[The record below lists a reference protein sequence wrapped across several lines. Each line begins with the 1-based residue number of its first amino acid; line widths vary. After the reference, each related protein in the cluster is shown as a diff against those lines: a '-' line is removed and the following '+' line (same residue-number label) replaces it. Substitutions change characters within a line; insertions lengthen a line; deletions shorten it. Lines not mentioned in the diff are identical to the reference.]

1 MTNPINLFNIKVN
14 PYKAVSFVQS
24 SVEKVA
30 EKAGSLIADVKYDGV
45 RGNILVAQAS
55 GSAWLSRVGKLIP
68 ALEHLNGFDK
78 RWQQLLNDDRCIF
91 PDGFML
97 DGELMVKGVD
107 FNTGSGLL
115 RTKWLKKYNMEYHNV
130 PVTPDMLKPRKVG
143 IAKRVRTEFRLS
155 TEHLRVVLYAVMP
168 IHIAESGEDY
178 DVQNLL
184 MPYHVEAMRSLLV
197 EYFPEITWEIAET
210 YDVFDMQSLNEL
222 YAEVRERGLEGLIVK
237 DPLGTYRRGKKSGW
251 WKMKPECEADGV
263 VVGLNWGTPGLANEG
278 KVIGFEVLLEN
289 GVTVDA
295 NNISQKLMEEFTAKV
310 KEDSLASVGI
320 YTPYGIGCNEP
331 CYENPFEGWQ
341 CQVKFMEYTD
351 DGSLRH
357 PSWDCWRGTE
367 SDPTV
372 KM

>member
-1 MTNPINLFNIKVN
+1 MTIKTNPF
-14 PYKAVSFVQS
+14 KAVSFVES
-24 SVEKVA
+24 AVK
-30 EKAGSLIADVKYDGV
+30 KALESAGYLIADVKYDGV
-45 RGNILVAQAS
+45 RGNICVDNTANVQ
-55 GSAWLSRVGKLIP
+55 WLSRVSKTIP
-68 ALEHLNGFDK
+68 ALEHLNNFDK

-197 EYFPEITWEIAET
+197 EYFPEIEWLIAET
-210 YDVFDMQSLNEL
+210 YEVYDMDSLTEL
-222 YAEVRERGLEGLIVK
+222 YEEKRAEGHEGLIVK
-237 DPLGTYRRGKKSGW
+237 DPQGIYKRGKKSGW
-251 WKMKPECEADGV
+251 YKMKPSEEADGIIQGV
-263 VVGLNWGTPGLANEG
+263 NWGTPGLANEG
-278 KVIGFEVLLEN
+278 KVIGFNVLLET
-289 GVTVDA
+289 GRTVDA
-295 NNISQKLMEEFTAKV
+295 NNISQALMDEFTATV
-310 KEDSLASVGI
+310 KANG
-320 YTPYGIGCNEP
+320 
-331 CYENPFEGWQ
+331 ENHYNGFA
-341 CQVKFMEYTD
+341 CQVNYMEETK

-357 PSWDCWRGTE
+357 PSFTCFRGTE
-367 SDPTV
+367 SNPGE
-372 KM
+372 KI